1 MISAVSWWLAIQ
13 LCGVLALPLAWR
25 LFARLPGRGYPF
37 AKALGLLLASYILW
51 LGASFH
57 ILPNDLG
64 GSVIALLALGAL
76 ALWLGVPGLRRA
88 AEPQR

>member
-1 MISAVSWWLAIQ
+1 MISALSWWLAIQ

-37 AKALGLLLASYILW
+37 AKALGLLLASYVLW

-57 ILPNDLG
+57 LIANDLG
-64 GSVIALLALGAL
+64 GIVIALLVVA
-76 ALWLGVPGLRRA
+76 GLS
-88 AEPQR
+88 